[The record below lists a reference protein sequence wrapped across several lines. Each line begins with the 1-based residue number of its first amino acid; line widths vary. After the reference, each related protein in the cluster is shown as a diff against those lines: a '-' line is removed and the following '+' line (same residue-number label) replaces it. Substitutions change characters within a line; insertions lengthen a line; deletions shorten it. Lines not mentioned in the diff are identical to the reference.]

1 MEPKTELKNENCKQT
16 KEECNGNES
25 NVDFELDCKDFSE
38 EEKVIGFCCYVH
50 DGAINLRLKGDPKKA
65 EGDAA
70 APAADA
76 NAAGGNGTAPA
87 ASGDAATTPAA
98 SGDAA
103 TTPAASGDAAPAAGT
118 TWNYGY
124 NFNHGVLYF

>member
-25 NVDFELDCKDFSE
+25 NVDFELDCKDFSD
-38 EEKVIGFCCYVH
+38 EEKVIGFCCQVH

-70 APAADA
+70 ATPAADA
-76 NAAGGNGTAPA
+76 NAAGGNGSGGAAAGDAAAGGAAATPA
-87 ASGDAATTPAA
+87 ANSGDANAGGA
-98 SGDAA
+98 AA
-103 TTPAASGDAAPAAGT
+103 TT
-118 TWNYGY
+118 
-124 NFNHGVLYF
+124 